1 MGLVRKEPLMSEKPT
16 YEDFVRAMHEYQQV
30 DKLIKQAAQAYAS
43 EGLAKAA
50 ALYRKVLEIIPHHSE
65 CLHRLGLIAHQVGN
79 RNESLTLLEKALEAH
94 PNNAVYNNNLGTVL
108 RQRGDLDRATA
119 CFLTAIDLKPDF
131 AEAYNNMGVL
141 YKERGKPEKAI
152 SFFQQAVDLKPDFA
166 EALNSLVDQL
176 QSVCAW
182 SQLRDAAT
190 RLDILTEKT
199 LAAQTR
205 AAEDPLIGLRRR
217 DDPCHN
223 LAVAKS
229 WSREIAK
236 NMANLGIHFSFDG
249 RNHSGE
255 RITIGYL
262 SNNLGDHPVSHQAL
276 GLFGAHNR
284 DVFKVHCYSYG
295 RDDRSQ
301 YRKEI
306 ERRCDSFLDISEIS
320 DADAARLIYKDRVD
334 ILIDLVGYTRGNR
347 LGICALRPAPIQINY
362 LGFLGTTG
370 ADFIDYIITD
380 SVVSPPDHATFYSE
394 KLVYMPH
401 CYQAN
406 NRNQPISTQNWK
418 RADFGLPGQGF
429 VFCSFN
435 NAYKIEPIMF
445 DAWMEILQRVPKA
458 VLWLIRE
465 SDMAERNLRQ
475 EAERRRIKGERLV
488 FAGRL
493 PLDQHLARL
502 RLADLALDTRIY
514 NGGATT
520 SNALWAGVP
529 GITLQGGH
537 FVSRMSSSSLK
548 AVGLPECVTQTIE
561 DYKALAIGLALRPGQ
576 LEAMKARLARNRL
589 TWPLFDTNKFCRAL
603 EEAFKKMWYIFLAGE
618 IPRRIELSGT

>member
-1 MGLVRKEPLMSEKPT
+1 
-16 YEDFVRAMHEYQQV
+16 MHEYQQV
-30 DKLIKQAAQAYAS
+30 DDLIKQAAEAYQL
-43 EGLAKAA
+43 GRLAEAA
-50 ALYRKVLEIIPHHSE
+50 ALYRKVLEILPNHSE

-108 RQRGDLDRATA
+108 RQKGDLDRAAA
-119 CFLTAIDLKPDF
+119 CFLTAIDLKPNF

-141 YKERGKPEKAI
+141 YKERGTPEKAI
-152 SFFQQAVDLKPDFA
+152 SFFQQAIDLNPNFA

-182 SQLRDAAT
+182 SQLRDVAT

-205 AAEDPLIGLRRR
+205 AAEDPLISLRRR
-217 DDPCHN
+217 DDPCYN

-236 NMANLGIHFSFDG
+236 NMANLDIHFSFDS
-249 RNHSGE
+249 RNHS
-255 RITIGYL
+255 RKRMTIGYL
-262 SNNLGDHPVSHQAL
+262 SNNLGNHPVSHQAL

-284 DVFKVHCYSYG
+284 DTFKVHCYSYG
-295 RDDRSQ
+295 KDDKSQ
-301 YRKEI
+301 YREQIKRE
-306 ERRCDSFLDISEIS
+306 CDSFLDVSEMS
-320 DADAARLIYKDRVD
+320 ARDAAKRIHKDQVD

-380 SVVSPPDHATFYSE
+380 SVVSPPDHSPFYSE

-418 RADFGLPGQGF
+418 RADFGLPEDGF

-475 EAERRRIKGERLV
+475 EAERRGIKGERLV

-493 PLDQHLARL
+493 PLDQHLGRL

-537 FVSRMSSSSLK
+537 FVSRMSSSSLE
-548 AVGLPECVTQTIE
+548 AVGLPECVTRTIE
-561 DYKALAIGLALRPGQ
+561 DYKALAIGLTRRPGQ
-576 LEAMKARLARNRL
+576 LEAMKASLARNRL
-589 TWPLFDTNKFCRAL
+589 TRPLFDTNGFCRAL
-603 EEAFKKMWYIFLAGE
+603 EEAFKKMWHIFLAGE
-618 IPRRIELSGT
+618 RPRRIELSGT